1 VRRVCECRGWGGR
14 LERACRVLGAF
25 ITARSVIFFNF
36 FLKRVIIQKMLSDIN
51 NLYSDIVSLRGRR
64 FESCRCRSFDSV
76 AEWSKAS
83 DSNICFFLHFLTY
96 NRNFLSNELLFSL
109 IGALLIE
116 KNDFLVFHIF
126 FFDFF
131 FFVFF
136 FLIPLYNL
144 QLNGNTGYRNLTS
157 GGRSGIPFG
166 LLGKGYRSFFFYIA
180 PSFSILAKFSIQS
193 ISHISKSSLIP
204 RARTFRSTVPR

>member
-1 VRRVCECRGWGGR
+1 VPRLGKAAGKGLPRIGR
-14 LERACRVLGAF
+14 IQHRTL
-25 ITARSVIFFNF
+25 SDFFKF
-36 FLKRVIIQKMLSDIN
+36 FFKRVIIQKMLSDIN

-83 DSNICFFLHFLTY
+83 DSNICFFLHLLSYT
-96 NRNFLSNELLFSL
+96 RNFLSNELLFSL

-144 QLNGNTGYRNLTS
+144 YRNLTS

-166 LLGKGYRSFFFYIA
+166 LLGKGYRSFFFTSRRVSA
-180 PSFSILAKFSIQS
+180 F
-193 ISHISKSSLIP
+193 
-204 RARTFRSTVPR
+204 